1 LVRSRVLIVARE
13 IDVIEMISTITTMP
27 LRA

>member
-1 LVRSRVLIVARE
+1 MVRSRVLIVARE